1 VRAARRLD
9 PMHVLVTGG
18 GGYIGLELCRQLL
31 DRGDRVRVVDRFFF
45 GAGPL
50 EALALEHPG
59 RVEIVTGDLRAW
71 NDAWLDGVE
80 GVSHLAGLS
89 NDPTAEYNPDANW
102 QMNAIGTERLGEAC
116 KRRKVRRF
124 VFGSS
129 ASLYDGIGPGM
140 FDERTPVAPVGAY
153 SISKRYG
160 EEALLRLAGE
170 DFAPTILRQGTVYG
184 YSPRMRFDLVVNTFV
199 RDAITRQKL
208 FLHGGGWQW
217 RPLVDVSDVA
227 RAHLIVLDAPLD
239 AVGGEIFNLMQ
250 ENYQVRQ
257 LAMLVAGSLLLLGRT
272 IQLEDAPLPKIVR
285 DYRMT
290 NLKMTQ
296 RTGFTPAV
304 TVLESIDTMLKML
317 PIDDVAY
324 LTNPRHNNIAWMTML
339 EETHAAQRPFASIY

>member
-1 VRAARRLD
+1 
-9 PMHVLVTGG
+9 
-18 GGYIGLELCRQLL
+18 
-31 DRGDRVRVVDRFFF
+31 
-45 GAGPL
+45 
-50 EALALEHPG
+50 
-59 RVEIVTGDLRAW
+59 
-71 NDAWLDGVE
+71 
-80 GVSHLAGLS
+80 
-89 NDPTAEYNPDANW
+89 
-102 QMNAIGTERLGEAC
+102 
-116 KRRKVRRF
+116 

-140 FDERTPVAPVGAY
+140 FDEQTPVAPVGAY

-160 EEALLRLAGE
+160 EEALLRLAGD

-227 RAHLIVLDAPLD
+227 RAHIIVLDASLD
-239 AVGGEIFNLMQ
+239 VVGGEIFNLMQ

-272 IQLEDAPLPKIVR
+272 IKLEDAPLPKMVR

-304 TVLESIDTMLKML
+304 TVLESIDTMLRML
-317 PIDDVAY
+317 PIDDVAF

>member
-1 VRAARRLD
+1 
-9 PMHVLVTGG
+9 MHVLVTGG

-31 DRGDRVRVVDRFFF
+31 ERGDRVRVVDRFFF
-45 GAGPL
+45 GSAPL
-50 EALALEHPG
+50 EALAAAYPG
-59 RVEIVTGDLRAW
+59 RVEAITGDVRAW
-71 NDAWLDGVE
+71 DDAWLEGVD

-102 QMNAIGTERLGEAC
+102 QMNAIATERLGEAC
-116 KRRKVRRF
+116 KRRGVARL

-129 ASLYDGIGPGM
+129 ASLYDGLGPGM
-140 FDERTPVAPVGAY
+140 FDEATPVEPRGAY

-160 EEALLRLAGE
+160 EEALLALAG
-170 DFAPTILRQGTVYG
+170 DGFAPTILRQGTVYG
-184 YSPRMRFDLVVNTFV
+184 YSTRMRFDLVVNTFV
-199 RDAITRQKL
+199 RDAITRHKL

-217 RPLVDVSDVA
+217 RPLVDVTDVA
-227 RAHLIVLDAPLD
+227 RAHVVCLDAPLA

-272 IQLEDAPLPKIVR
+272 VKLEDAPLPKIVR

-304 TVLESIDTMLKML
+304 TVLESIDAMLKAL
-317 PIDDVAY
+317 PIYDVAY